1 MAYVY
6 RHIRLD
12 KNEPFY
18 IGIGSDDKNHL
29 RAKNKHSRNRFWKNV
44 TSKTEYEIEILF
56 DNITLEKAVEKEIE
70 FIALYKRKSDGGT
83 LVNLTHG
90 GEGQS
95 GFTKDE
101 EERLKIKERAIKRWA
116 NPDFKEMMKAKL
128 KGRKL
133 PPVSEETKKKLSLT
147 TKGRIGKPLTE
158 EAKEKIRLHN
168 LGKKHSEETR
178 LKCKEASLKMW
189 SDKNKAE
196 EIKKAMIGKQLR
208 CKKND
213 K

>member
-18 IGIGSDDKNHL
+18 IGIGSDEKNYL
-29 RAKNKHSRNRFWKNV
+29 RAKNKHSRNKFWKNIV
-44 TSKTEYEIEILF
+44 SKTDYEIEIIL
-56 DNITLEKAVEKEIE
+56 DNVTLDEAVQKEIE
-70 FIALYKRKSDGGT
+70 FIALYKRRLDGGT
-83 LVNLTHG
+83 LVNLTSG

-101 EERLKIKERAIKRWA
+101 EERLRIKKRAIKRWA
-116 NPDFKEMMKAKL
+116 NPAFKEMMKAKL

-133 PPVSEETKKKLSLT
+133 PPVSEEKKKKQSLN

-158 EAKEKIRLHN
+158 ETKQKLRLHN
-168 LGKKHSEETR
+168 LGKKHSEETK
-178 LKCKEASLKMW
+178 LKCREATLKMW
-189 SDKNKAE
+189 ADKNKAE

-208 CKKND
+208 CKIND